1 VKLGNREVPK
11 TVVRWVASMLLSGLI
26 VGFAFGFEQQ
36 MSGQTETLSG
46 KHFRVSYPK
55 SLQAYAKALLQ
66 IGDAAWEAYRE
77 LYNLTLPEPIEL
89 QIQLVPEKGE
99 KFARLWT
106 DGQRFIFLEVGSE
119 KPLFSPEKGG
129 AHNVYGICHELGH
142 IAIYSRMSQ
151 TAGIPEGVAEGWAH
165 YFGSV
170 ITSHLFEKLGAEV
183 YPDPHNYHE
192 TSGLGRLLRQF
203 ETSKDPETLA
213 AKSLYEIERRYGR
226 QKLGEALGKA
236 LSQRPSGRELV
247 TKFVEAFISVTGD
260 PEAKT
265 LIPEQILKPKVR
277 VDTEFPDIKQKW
289 LYYGLKLEW
298 QDGLLRLRYD
308 DGEKDGQWSLGGS
321 GHGVIFCKPQ
331 GKWQL
336 VAVEFYGARY
346 GELQPPDE
354 DFSIFLCD
362 ADFKVIREFKAPY
375 SLFAQRGEW
384 KWERIAVEPTEVPEF
399 FYIVIAF
406 NPTATKGIYMAYD
419 SDVPISHSRIAFPD
433 SHLTDTEKVYD
444 WMVRCYLKPADEEA
458 AKRLAEAARQLE
470 SELEALR
477 EQALAHV
484 IRPDE
489 EIVVEPYPDDP
500 AEVVRQFMNAFV
512 KGDEKALAFV
522 VKEMRERIAQSLKF
536 YRREP
541 QRFLHFKLAQ
551 LNPEHDFFS
560 RMTKRVVEVRK
571 LGELC
576 FAVWRAFTS
585 DKPNILHVNTD
596 FVALRRENGRWI
608 VSAYGTWWYT
618 INVPASAKP
627 EEVERYLLEQVRAT
641 GITDYSAMGRTC
653 YAPLPEDL
661 AEAEKIVRQV
671 LSWWQAGRDKDVL
684 SAIHPK
690 SKTAV
695 GGDLKKF
702 AETQKQARA
711 KLKGMKLV
719 RLVPHRDSIVQR
731 EQPEEFRFVEQTLT
745 ELFGAHPEKALGEN
759 WLYAR
764 VALFNAEF
772 SDGKRTVRFRL
783 FAIKEGNRWLIANLP
798 MP

>member
-1 VKLGNREVPK
+1 MM
-11 TVVRWVASMLLSGLI
+11 TRWAVSVLLSGLI
-26 VGFAFGFEQQ
+26 AGFTLGVGQHVL
-36 MSGQTETLSG
+36 GQTETLSG

-55 SLQAYAKALLQ
+55 ALQAYAKSLLQ

-89 QIQLVPEKGE
+89 QIRLVPEKGE
-99 KFARLWT
+99 RFASLWT
-106 DGQRFIFLEVGSE
+106 DGQKFIFLEVGSE
-119 KPLFSPEKGG
+119 KPLLSPERGG
-129 AHNVYGICHELGH
+129 AHNVYGICHELAH
-142 IAIYSRMSQ
+142 IALYSRISQ
-151 TAGIPEGVAEGWAH
+151 VAGIPEGFAKGWAH

-170 ITSHLFEKLGAEV
+170 ITSHLFEKLGADV

-192 TSGLGRLLRQF
+192 TSGLGRLLKQF
-203 ETSKDPETLA
+203 ETHKDPMTLA
-213 AKSLYEIERRYGR
+213 AKFLYEIERKYGR
-226 QKLGEALGKA
+226 QKLAEALDRTLAQK
-236 LSQRPSGRELV
+236 PSGRELV
-247 TKFVEAFISVTGD
+247 SRFVEELVAVTGD
-260 PEAKT
+260 PQAKT
-265 LIPEQILKPKVR
+265 LIPEHFLKPKVR
-277 VDTEFPDIKQKW
+277 VDTEFPDITQKW

-308 DGEKDGQWSLGGS
+308 DGEKDGQWSIAGS
-321 GHGVIFCKPQ
+321 GHGIIFCKPK

-346 GELQPPDE
+346 GALQPPDE

-362 ADFKVIREFKAPY
+362 ANFKVICEFKAPY

-384 KWERIAVEPTEVPEF
+384 KWERIVVEPTEVPDF

-419 SDVPISHSRIAFPD
+419 SDVPISHSRRAFPD
-433 SHLTDTEKVYD
+433 SHLFDTEKVYD
-444 WMVRCYLKPADEEA
+444 WMIRCYLKPADEETA
-458 AKRLAEAARQLE
+458 RQAAEAVRQLE
-470 SELEALR
+470 SELESLK

-500 AEVVRQFMNAFV
+500 SEVVKQFMSALV
-512 KGDEKALAFV
+512 KGDKKALAFV
-522 VKEMRERIAQSLKF
+522 VKERRERVAQALGF

-551 LNPEHDFFS
+551 SNPEHDFFS
-560 RMTKRVVEVRK
+560 RMAKRVVEVRK

-576 FAVWRAFTS
+576 FAVWRAFS
-585 DKPNILHVNTD
+585 SKDKPSVLYVNTD
-596 FVALRRENGRWI
+596 FVALRRENGRWK

-618 INVPASAKP
+618 IDIPASAKP
-627 EEVERYLLEQVRAT
+627 EEVERYFLERVRAT

-661 AEAEKIVRQV
+661 AEAEKTVSQV
-671 LSWWQAGRDKDVL
+671 LSWWQVGRDKEVL

-690 SKTAV
+690 SKTAM
-695 GGDLKKF
+695 GGDLEKF

-719 RLVPHRDSIVQR
+719 RLVPHRDSIVQH
-731 EQPEEFRFVEQTLT
+731 EQPEEFRTIEQSLT
-745 ELFGAHPEKALGEN
+745 ELFGVRPEEALGKN

-764 VALFNAEF
+764 IAIFDAEF
-772 SDGKRTVRFRL
+772 SDGKRTARFRL
-783 FAIKEGNRWLIANLP
+783 FAIKEGNRWFIANLP
-798 MP
+798 MA